1 MVPSQTQG
9 TWVQVATPDGPFI
22 VVATQH
28 RVVAAG
34 WANDPYRLTGLIH
47 PSINPQH
54 LTHDPHDEDGWAATV
69 EAYYA
74 GTVDAISRY
83 SVHTFGGPFTEQ
95 VWDAV
100 RALPPGEPTTYRR
113 LAEQLGDPAKE
124 KAVIR
129 ACAIN
134 PVALFIPCHRVIAS
148 KTDLGIY
155 RFGPTIKFQ
164 LLQHEA
170 KYAYHSR

>member
-1 MVPSQTQG
+1 MTTSTQG
-9 TWVQVATPDGPFI
+9 KWVQVKTPDGPFI
-22 VVATQH
+22 VVSAFN
-28 RVVAAG
+28 RVLASG
-34 WANDPYRLTGLIH
+34 WASDVSKLTGLIH
-47 PSINPQH
+47 PSINPQA
-54 LTHDPHDEDGWAATV
+54 LVYDPDDEDGWGATV
-69 EAYYA
+69 SEYYA
-74 GTVDAISRY
+74 GSVGSISRY
-83 SVHTFGGPFTEQ
+83 PVSAIGGPFTEQ

-113 LAEQLGDPAKE
+113 LAEQLGDSAKE
-124 KAVIR
+124 KAVVR

-170 KYAYHSR
+170 THAYRTR